1 MAHGEN
7 DAKYNI
13 IISVSNNYVAD
24 IIIIIYVCCINV

>member
-7 DAKYNI
+7 DTKCNI
-13 IISVSNNYVAD
+13 IISVSDYVAD